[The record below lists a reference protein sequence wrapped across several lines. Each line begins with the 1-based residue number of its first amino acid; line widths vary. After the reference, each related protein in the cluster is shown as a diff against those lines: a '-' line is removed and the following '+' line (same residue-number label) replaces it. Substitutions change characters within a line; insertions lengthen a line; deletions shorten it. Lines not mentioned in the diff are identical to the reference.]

1 MNVKKTVVYQ
11 EEISDCGVSCLLSI
25 IRYYNGDANLET
37 LRMDSNTTNKG
48 VTAYDLIECAKK
60 NGFNASG
67 YKDFDISKYKL
78 PCILHIKINQSLS
91 HFVVLYEIRKTTF
104 VIMDPAKGLIKVK
117 KDLYKDKLT
126 GNIIVLEPRQSSLP
140 KKKNKNILKQEIIA
154 KLKKYHHSLIKIIF
168 LEILFIILSIV
179 SSFYIKIYNY
189 KEYITALS
197 IAFAFISIFIEGISY
212 LVFKNTINLENHIN
226 SNLSDHFFNH
236 ILKLPLKYL
245 HLKDPGEIVKRANEV
260 EAINEVVINSL
271 LSVIIN
277 VLIVLSI
284 LPFLIIMENKVLSI
298 IIIQVLVIAALSS
311 LTIKKLRMKSKDTIE
326 ASTEYN
332 NILIDGIY
340 GLTSLKHAKGEEY
353 FKERTQNNLKDK
365 LIKEKKYNLYLKKY
379 ETIKSSI
386 LACARVLINI
396 YLISKIY
403 NNTFSFEKLI
413 IIDAFIEIIINS
425 SSNIISSIME
435 MVFIK
440 NLLIKA
446 NDFYNIEYKEIS
458 NKQKFINGDI
468 EFKKI
473 NYTYHSNY
481 PIIKNFTTTIK
492 RGEKVIIKGE
502 SGKGKST
509 LCKILYREIEDY
521 KGNIFISGKNIKEL
535 DTSEYAKNIIYS
547 SQTERIINGSIKE
560 NILLGKKI
568 SEEKLC
574 KILELCKINRITNK
588 RTFGINTILFSG
600 GEELSGGERQLIFL
614 ARALANDFNIL
625 ILDETLSEVNDE
637 VEDEILKDI
646 FNYYKNETIIYVT
659 HKNNKNYFK
668 RIINV

>member
-1 MNVKKTVVYQ
+1 MNLKKIVVYQ

-37 LRMDSNTTNKG
+37 LRMETNTTNKG

-91 HFVVLYEIRKTTF
+91 HFVVLYEIRKSTF
-104 VIMDPAKGLIKVK
+104 VIMDPAKGLIKVNK
-117 KDLYKDKLT
+117 ELYKENIT

-140 KKKNKNILKQEIIA
+140 KKKNKNIIKREIITE
-154 KLKKYHHSLIKIIF
+154 LKKHHHNILKIIL
-168 LEILFIILSIV
+168 LEILFIILSII

-189 KEYITALS
+189 KEYIAILS
-197 IAFAFISIFIEGISY
+197 IIFAFVSICIEVISY
-212 LVFKNTINLENHIN
+212 LVFNKTINLENHI
-226 SNLSDHFFNH
+226 SSDLSDYFFNH
-236 ILKLPLKYL
+236 ILNLPLKYL

-260 EAINEVVINSL
+260 EAINQVIINSL
-271 LSVIIN
+271 LSITIN
-277 VLIVLSI
+277 ILIVLSV
-284 LPFLIIMENKVLSI
+284 LPFLIIMENKVLFI
-298 IIIQVLVIAALSS
+298 IIILVLMIVMLSS
-311 LTIKKLRMKSKDTIE
+311 LTIKKLRIKSKEAIE

-340 GLTSLKHAKGEEY
+340 GLTSIKHAKGEEY
-353 FKERTQNNLKDK
+353 LKERTKNNLKDK
-365 LIKEKKYNLYLKKY
+365 LIKERDYSLYLKKY

-386 LACARVLINI
+386 LTCARVLINI

-403 NNTFSFEKLI
+403 SNTFSFESLI
-413 IIDAFIEIIINS
+413 IIDAFIEIILNS
-425 SSNIISSIME
+425 SSNIISSFME
-435 MVFIK
+435 LVFVK
-440 NLLIKA
+440 NLFIKA

-458 NKQKFINGDI
+458 NKKKFINGDI
-468 EFKKI
+468 EFKNI

-502 SGKGKST
+502 SGRGKST
-509 LCKILYREIEDY
+509 LCKILYQEIEDY
-521 KGNIFISGKNIKEL
+521 KGNILISGKNIKEIC
-535 DTSEYAKNIIYS
+535 TCEYRKNVTYS

-560 NILLGKKI
+560 NILLGKQIPEERLSKI
-568 SEEKLC
+568 
-574 KILELCKINRITNK
+574 IELCKIERITKK

-637 VEDEILKDI
+637 VEDQILENL
-646 FNYYKNETIIYVT
+646 FNYYKNKTIIYVT
-659 HKNNKNYFK
+659 HKNNKRYFK